1 MVKATQPNI
10 VYRVLHTGSQPNVKK
25 KKEEKKKQVW
35 KLPVESSAFFLKTSQ
50 VMAFRNY
57 VFLLLWCPEQ
67 DKFPHLH
74 FLQKL

>member
-10 VYRVLHTGSQPNVKK
+10 VYRVLHTGPQTNVKK
-25 KKEEKKKQVW
+25 KKKEKKQVW
-35 KLPVESSAFFLKTSQ
+35 KPPVKSSAFFLKTSQ